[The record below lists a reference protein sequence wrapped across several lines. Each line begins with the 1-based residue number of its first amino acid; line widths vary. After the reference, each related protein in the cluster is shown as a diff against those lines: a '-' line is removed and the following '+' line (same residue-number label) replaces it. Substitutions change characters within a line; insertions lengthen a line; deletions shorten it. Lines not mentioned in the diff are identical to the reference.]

1 MADVADDFGLTN
13 KLKYTLQRDKL
24 PANDMLQP
32 IIAPLEHREFAQ
44 SFTEDHPILG
54 PISLAAAIPAYTAY
68 KAAQDAV
75 FGRPDDRT
83 PAGLDEVFAG
93 FQGIAR
99 GIRSNFAKIGAQA
112 AKKETGPFD
121 EFADSTLPRGPGA
134 VVPG

>member
-1 MADVADDFGLTN
+1 MADAGDDFETGLAG

-44 SFTEDHPILG
+44 SFTEDHPVLG
-54 PISLAAAIPAYTAY
+54 PISLAAAIPAYSIY

-75 FGRPDDRT
+75 FGRPADRT
-83 PAGLDEVFAG
+83 PGGLDEVFAG

-112 AKKETGPFD
+112 SAKKVAGPFD
-121 EFADSTLPRGPGA
+121 EFVDNVLPRGPG
-134 VVPG
+134 VG